1 MDGPGATAS
10 AVGQITASWW
20 NWPDLLHSEGLGG
33 RAASEH
39 RDSGVVEATMW
50 VCGRVPWI
58 PLARPDQRRRRW
70 WQGKSERGGRSGG
83 VDGSSTVLEDQKSEH
98 GVGEDHGS
106 VFGGGSGGMWR
117 RRRMGTT
124 SAPAAVDGEDRLGTT
139 SVASGGV
146 RGGGGG
152 GGRGCPRLRPL
163 RSGRWGRS
171 RIRQRLEKSAPARMR
186 RCGAVPIHA
195 GRSEE
200 E

>member
-124 SAPAAVDGEDRLGTT
+124 SAPAAVDGEDHG
-139 SVASGGV
+139 SGGW
-146 RGGGGG
+146 
-152 GGRGCPRLRPL
+152 GRPRWPAVECAVAAVAAEGVVLG
-163 RSGRWGRS
+163 SGR
-171 RIRQRLEKSAPARMR
+171 
-186 RCGAVPIHA
+186 
-195 GRSEE
+195 
-200 E
+200 